1 MPNLHFSPDV
11 GRWRACYR
19 PEGRDSL
26 LVLGEGDEDGICT
39 RRLGAGVEAAL
50 VGGGELAVSGSWGR
64 SAGYRSL
71 ACASAKACC
80 EGQAEAMAMWMR
92 RTLTRTSAPI
102 LSSFSRM
109 VAQVAVANSVCA
121 RPMRRSA
128 HSST

>member
-1 MPNLHFSPDV
+1 MLARISHRISAD
-11 GRWRACYR
+11 GAICYR
-19 PEGRDSL
+19 REGGDGL

-39 RRLGAGVEAAL
+39 RRLGAAVGAAL
-50 VGGGELAVSGSWGR
+50 VEGGELAVSGSWGR